1 VSRSRLSQFHRD
13 CGAPFSHDRSG
24 DGGSRIR
31 RRVSRGSGRSTYRNF
46 IVVPD
51 VCFGSFADMVPVS
64 RHVRFASHSGDS
76 WPGCETSYRDGSPKA
91 GDANQSVR
99 VPQPILDG
107 SSQLPPGTFL
117 NKSSPRNHL
126 YRTACLFIQN
136 GLSGWAFPCQARP
149 TSGLTRDLIDRSFE
163 LGAAGSDPI
172 FGCRIIKTPSC
183 GLNEA
188 DNRNGAS
195 TPSPSE
201 RHNSSLLWVTGGLPI
216 GSEKASSR
224 SSIRPLRY
232 SGITRMVAVPGTGPG
247 IGAGDGAA
255 PWTGAG
261 WNAAAGWEGC
271 LTAASCDGAG
281 AGGVASTG
289 GASIA
294 GTSLAC
300 AGGSASSTG
309 AGVALG
315 LTGGVAV
322 AVA

>member
-1 VSRSRLSQFHRD
+1 LFVHPERPVWL
-13 CGAPFSHDRSG
+13 GFSMPS
-24 DGGSRIR
+24 
-31 RRVSRGSGRSTYRNF
+31 STDF
-46 IVVPD
+46 
-51 VCFGSFADMVPVS
+51 
-64 RHVRFASHSGDS
+64 
-76 WPGCETSYRDGSPKA
+76 W
-91 GDANQSVR
+91 
-99 VPQPILDG
+99 
-107 SSQLPPGTFL
+107 
-117 NKSSPRNHL
+117 
-126 YRTACLFIQN
+126 
-136 GLSGWAFPCQARP
+136 
-149 TSGLTRDLIDRSFE
+149 
-163 LGAAGSDPI
+163 SDQ
-172 FGCRIIKTPSC
+172 
-183 GLNEA
+183 NEA
-188 DNRNGAS
+188 DTRDGAS

-300 AGGSASSTG
+300 AGGNASSTG

-315 LTGGVAV
+315 FTGGVA
-322 AVA
+322 AETFAGICNSHFRFFRRNKRMLM